1 MRTAPLLWLPA
12 LASLSVANA
21 IGGDSADRLK
31 EVERKIQ
38 QTEKEAQSIEVQAEG
53 VLGQIDAIDRSISE
67 HQRRLRDLAAEIRA
81 TQARKDAVERT
92 IATLDAEE
100 VRLRARVVTRARSL
114 YRLRRRGLAP
124 LVFQAPHD
132 WNEATRYRRS
142 LEAVLA
148 FDHALAAELRRNRG
162 EATAARE
169 HAAAEEA
176 TLAAS
181 RNESARELAS
191 LRSERAGKQAMLA
204 SLRGEGEKRTRLL
217 EELKSSAEKLRE
229 LIESEEASQTPPFEV
244 PAGSAA
250 HMRPPLRSVGEAVAS
265 ARNGVEIRAAA
276 GTSIQAVKAGRVVF
290 AGWFAGYG
298 KMVILDHGDHL
309 YTVYGYADELLV
321 EPGRIVEA
329 GDSIATVGATGPVA
343 TPSLYFEIRERGVPR
358 DPVSYIPALARK

>member
-1 MRTAPLLWLPA
+1 MRTTHPLWVPA
-12 LASLSVANA
+12 LASLWVATA

-38 QTEKEAQSIEVQAEG
+38 QTEKETQSIEAQAQG

-67 HQRRLRDLAAEIRA
+67 HQRRLRDLTDEIRA

-92 IATLDAEE
+92 IAALDAEE
-100 VRLRARVVTRARSL
+100 PRLRARIVVRARSL
-114 YRLRRRGLAP
+114 YRLHQRGLAP
-124 LVFQAPHD
+124 LVFQAPHE
-132 WNEATRYRRS
+132 WGEAIRYRRS

-148 FDHALAAELRRNRG
+148 FDHALAAELRRNRS
-162 EATAARE
+162 EAAAARSQ
-169 HAAAEEA
+169 AAAEEA
-176 TLAAS
+176 ALGAS
-181 RNESARELAS
+181 RNESAHELES
-191 LRSERAGKQAMLA
+191 LRAERAQKQAMVA

-217 EELKSSAEKLRE
+217 EELRSSAEKLRE
-229 LIESEEASQTPPFEV
+229 LIESEEAAKTAPSEA
-244 PAGSAA
+244 PAGSPAP
-250 HMRPPLRSVGEAVAS
+250 MRPPLRSVGEAVAS

-276 GTSIQAVKAGRVVF
+276 GSFIEAVKAGRVVF

-309 YTVYGYADELLV
+309 YTVYGYAEDLLV
-321 EPGRIVEA
+321 EPGGIVDA
-329 GDSIATVGATGPVA
+329 GDPIATVGATGPVA

>member
-1 MRTAPLLWLPA
+1 VRTAIPLLLSA
-12 LASLSVANA
+12 LASLSVATA

-31 EVERKIQ
+31 EVERRIE
-38 QTEKEAQSIEVQAEG
+38 QTEKEAQSIEAQAEG

-67 HQRRLRDLAAEIRA
+67 HQRRVRDLAAEIRV
-81 TQARKDAVERT
+81 TQARKDAVEQT

-100 VRLRARVVTRARSL
+100 QRLRARVVARVRSL
-114 YRLRRRGLAP
+114 YRLHQRGIAP

-132 WNEATRYRRS
+132 WNDAIRYRRS

-148 FDHALAAELRRNRG
+148 SDHALAAALRRNRG
-162 EATAARE
+162 EA
-169 HAAAEEA
+169 AAAHERAAGEEA

-181 RNESARELAS
+181 RNDSARELES
-191 LRSERAGKQAMLA
+191 LRSERSEKQKMLA

-217 EELKSSAEKLRE
+217 EELESSAEKLRE
-229 LIESEEASQTPPFEV
+229 LIESEEASKAPPVEV
-244 PAGSAA
+244 PAAPAA
-250 HMRPPLRSVGEAVAS
+250 RMRPPLRSVGEAVAP
-265 ARNGVEIRAAA
+265 ARNGVEIRAEA

-309 YTVYGYADELLV
+309 YTVYGYAEELLV
-321 EPGRIVEA
+321 EPGGIVEA

-343 TPSLYFEIRERGVPR
+343 APSLYFEIRERGVPR